1 MSCCGKGRSQFQT
14 ARTISNSNAGYAPAQ
29 DTRVD
34 APSTSVRFEYAGNTG
49 LTVRGPITGRNYR
62 FNGPGEQNVVDRRDA
77 PSLMAVPKLRVI
89 R

>member
-14 ARTISNSNAGYAPAQ
+14 HTHANPGSNAAPLPQPYVAS
-29 DTRVD
+29 TRE
-34 APSTSVRFEYAGNTG
+34 TIHFEYLGATA

-62 FNGPGEQNVVDRRDA
+62 FNHQGEQVAVDRRDSA
-77 PSLMAVPKLRVI
+77 SLMAVPKLRRV